1 MLQVLVPK
9 VKNLRYHRKTN
20 EDVATVATQDPVPG
34 GSQQFSH
41 AAISALADDSDA
53 ETGGVE
59 GGLVVEAVGCVS
71 VEADGGDDKKP
82 DDPDETNL
90 DKARKIDE
98 QKLKQGILAPGMWNR
113 MNQAKKINRIKGGKK
128 GKKKKEPKEPK
139 KGRKKKEPKEP
150 KKGRKKKEKKN
161 VRAARGDDPPDGGP
175 PDGGGDGGG
184 GGGGGGRGQH
194 GKVPWETYVKR
205 AHSKSWHAKYHECLS
220 LGKNIAASKKSA
232 SAAGRART
240 AQLRADRQAGTVP
253 DCVEV

>member
-71 VEADGGDDKKP
+71 VEADGGDDKKS

-113 MNQAKKINRIKGGKK
+113 MNKAKKLNRIKGGQ
-128 GKKKKEPKEPK
+128 E
-139 KGRKKKEPKEP
+139 R
-150 KKGRKKKEKKN
+150 KKEKKN
-161 VRAARGDDPPDGGP
+161 P
-175 PDGGGDGGG
+175 
-184 GGGGGGRGQH
+184 
-194 GKVPWETYVKR
+194 
-205 AHSKSWHAKYHECLS
+205 KSPRKEERK
-220 LGKNIAASKKSA
+220 KNPKSP
-232 SAAGRART
+232 RK
-240 AQLRADRQAGTVP
+240 
-253 DCVEV
+253 E